1 MHTWQRMLEKLHKDF
16 LSRNRE
22 IKRIQSLLNKQ
33 DQRIMQTWQRKIF
46 YQGTVEKIH
55 LCSINNAKEKINVK

>member
-1 MHTWQRMLEKLHKDF
+1 MHTWQGKLGKLHQDF

-46 YQGTVEKIH
+46 YQEMVEKIH
-55 LCSINNAKEKINVK
+55 LCSINNAKEKNNVK